1 MNIGIRLLTN
11 RIVLIENVDPTDTFN
26 DILNRSDIK
35 KIKQKEKTDKLKYNG
50 EIIRN
55 NNLELMVYNIQH
67 NDVIIMYENKNPLI
81 DIKNIFFNPVSE
93 FGTLNIILSIVMIAF
108 LFLFDI
114 FAIFL
119 FTCGNIVKKK
129 DCIQDIEENKNI
141 SFLSDENNFLKFIN
155 IKNAGIILILTMNI
169 IFLTMYYKLF

>member
-11 RIVLIENVDPTDTFN
+11 HIILIKNVDPTDTFG

-35 KIKQKEKTDKLKYNG
+35 KIKEKEKTDKLKYNG

-55 NNLELMVYNIQH
+55 INLKLIDYDIQH
-67 NDVIIMYENKNPLI
+67 NDVIIMYENKNSLI
-81 DIKNIFFNPVSE
+81 DIKNIFFNPVNE

-114 FAIFL
+114 FSIFL
-119 FTCGNIVKKK
+119 FTCGNIVKTENCLN
-129 DCIQDIEENKNI
+129 DNIEENI
-141 SFLSDENNFLKFIN
+141 LILSDENNLLKFIN
-155 IKNAGIILILTMNI
+155 IKNASIILILTMNI
-169 IFLTMYYKLF
+169 VFLTMYYKLF